1 MSGTAGLLI
10 DTDVLVDHFRGASR
24 LPATDGGAYSVVT
37 RRELF
42 AGRRAD
48 EEHIGAVL
56 AGLREIPVDRAIAE
70 RAGRLRRET
79 GVLVA
84 DALIAATAIECG
96 LALAT
101 RNVRDFGKVPGLQL
115 RSLPR

>member
-24 LPATDGGAYSVVT
+24 LLAPEGGAYSVVT
-37 RRELF
+37 RCELF
-42 AGRRAD
+42 AGRRAN
-48 EEHIGAVL
+48 EAQIGAVL
-56 AGLREIPVDRAIAE
+56 AALREIPVDGAIAE

-79 GVLVA
+79 GVLMA
-84 DALIAATAIECG
+84 DALIAATALELG

-101 RNVRDFGKVPGLQL
+101 RNVRDFGKVPGLEL